1 MSDRLELVE
10 LTDGGQRA
18 EDIAA
23 RIVGFVDAARSTLEL
38 ALYDVRLPGEI
49 GDRVAGAIRA
59 AAARGVE
66 VRLAYNQDHGKPI
79 PVPPPPSTRPDIL
92 ETLGVPIKPI
102 PGDRDLMHHKY
113 VIRDGKAVWTGSMN
127 WTLDS
132 WTRQENVI
140 AVVDDAGVA
149 RAYTQNF
156 EELWRTTEVDGT
168 GEFDAPRADIR
179 PWFCPGRGEDLS
191 HHIAS
196 CIGRARRRIRVGSP
210 VITTA
215 PIVATLAQ
223 VVSDG
228 RCDTAGVVD
237 GTQMEQV
244 FRQWYAN
251 GNAAWKL
258 PLIRRVLERGDF
270 SGKPSTPYTPESLHD
285 YMHAKVTVCDDTT
298 FVGSFNLSHSGEM
311 NAENVLEIRDAA
323 IADRMAAFIDSI
335 RGRYPAAP
343 LPQGNP

>member
-1 MSDRLELVE
+1 M
-10 LTDGGQRA
+10 
-18 EDIAA
+18 
-23 RIVGFVDAARSTLEL
+23 
-38 ALYDVRLPGEI
+38 ALYDVRLPGEV
-49 GDRVAGAIRA
+49 GDSVADSIRA
-59 AAARGVE
+59 AQARGVK
-66 VRLAYNQDHGKPI
+66 VRLVYNEDHPGPI
-79 PVPPPPSTRPDIL
+79 PVPPPPSTQPDIL
-92 ETLGVPIKPI
+92 ETLGVPMKPI

-113 VIRDGKAVWTGSMN
+113 VIRDGTAVWTGSMN
-127 WTLDS
+127 WTIDS

-149 RAYTQNF
+149 RAFTQNF
-156 EELWRTTEVDGT
+156 EELWRTAEVEGT
-168 GEFDAPRADIR
+168 GGFDAPKADIR

-196 CIGRARRRIRVGSP
+196 CIGKARQRIRIGSP

-228 RCDTAGVVD
+228 RCDVAGVVD

-244 FRQWYAN
+244 FRQWREN

-270 SGKPSTPYTPESLHD
+270 SGKPSTPYTPDSLHD

-298 FVGSFNLSHSGEM
+298 FL
-311 NAENVLEIRDAA
+311 
-323 IADRMAAFIDSI
+323 
-335 RGRYPAAP
+335 
-343 LPQGNP
+343 